1 MLGITILVF
10 VAALLAVGV
19 FGIVHGIRMKPLSYA
34 QRRASS
40 YSNPIDPKNVWRMVG
55 PCLLVLGLLV
65 LLFSGIRSVPVKSV
79 GVVTSFGNVEGDLTP
94 GFHWELPYKT
104 ANILPETI
112 QTTTFNGKHCLN
124 VRIGGQQNAC
134 LDATIQWQVKDS
146 AAPQLFNN
154 YDTSGTNVLH
164 TISTAVVIREF
175 ESVVNQTLGDYN
187 PIADVAQNAQTG
199 NSQFSTFGP
208 LVQHTMRQD
217 IGNQINV
224 IRVIM
229 PILHYDSST
238 QARLNTIQATY
249 AEAAI
254 ATEQIKVNQAQAQAN
269 AAIQN
274 NVSANV
280 LVQECLSIVQS
291 AAKTNY
297 ALPAGFSCF
306 GSGSFAL
313 AIK

>member
-10 VAALLAVGV
+10 VAILVVGGAY
-19 FGIVHGIRMKPLSYA
+19 GIVHGIRMKPLTQA
-34 QRRASS
+34 QRNQ
-40 YSNPIDPKNVWRMVG
+40 YSTDPIDPKSVWKIVG
-55 PCLLVLGLLV
+55 PIALVLGLLV

-79 GVVTSFGNVEGDLTP
+79 GVVTSFGHVEGDLTP

-112 QTTTFNGKHCLN
+112 QTTTFNGKNCLD

-154 YDTSGTNVLH
+154 YDTSGSNVLDMI
-164 TISTAVVIREF
+164 TTAVVIREF

-187 PIADVAQNAQTG
+187 PIADVALNGKSG

-208 LVQHTMRQD
+208 LVQRTMRND

-229 PILHYDSST
+229 PILHYDAST
-238 QARLNTIQATY
+238 QSRLNTIQAQY

-254 ATEQIKVNQAQAQAN
+254 ATEQISINQAQAQAN

-280 LVQECLSIVQS
+280 LVQECLTIVQS
-291 AAKTNY
+291 AAKTSY

-306 GSGSFAL
+306 GGSNLSL

>member
-1 MLGITILVF
+1 MLGIFLLVVSVLFVVGGILAVVRGYRMKWVAPKTYSSTEPINPKPILKAVGM
-10 VAALLAVGV
+10 VAA
-19 FGIVHGIRMKPLSYA
+19 
-34 QRRASS
+34 
-40 YSNPIDPKNVWRMVG
+40 
-55 PCLLVLGLLV
+55 VLGVLI

-79 GVVTSFGNVEGDLTP
+79 GVLTSFGHVEGDLTP
-94 GFHWELPYKT
+94 GFHWELPWKT

-112 QTTTFNGKHCLN
+112 QTTTFNGKDCLN

-154 YDTSGTNVLH
+154 YDTSGTNVLD

-187 PIADVAQNAQTG
+187 PIADVAQNAQSG
-199 NSQFSTFGP
+199 NSLFSTFGP
-208 LVQHTMRQD
+208 KVQRTMRQD
-217 IGNQINV
+217 IGSQINV

-238 QARLNTIQATY
+238 QGRLNTIQATY

-254 ATEQIKVNQAQAQAN
+254 AQEQIVVNDAQAKAN
-269 AAIQN
+269 AAIVN
-274 NVSANV
+274 NVSSNV
-280 LVQECLSIVQS
+280 LVYECLQLVQS
-291 AAKTNY
+291 AAKMSY
-297 ALPAGFSCF
+297 PLPAGFSCF
-306 GSGSFAL
+306 GQGSLSLAL
-313 AIK
+313 K

>member
-1 MLGITILVF
+1 MLGIFILV
-10 VAALLAVGV
+10 VCAAFLASGV
-19 FGIVHGIRMKPLSYA
+19 FFVVRGF
-34 QRRASS
+34 RA
-40 YSNPIDPKNVWRMVG
+40 DPKDYRDDPRTAFKLIG
-55 PCLLVLGLLV
+55 AGLAFLGLAILV
-65 LLFSGIRSVPVKSV
+65 FSGIRSVPVKSV
-79 GVVTSFGNVEGDLTP
+79 GVLTSFGHVEGDLTP
-94 GFHWELPYKT
+94 GFHWELPWKT

-112 QTTTFNGKHCLN
+112 QTTTWTGSWDRNGNCTALD

-154 YDTSGTNVLH
+154 YDTSGSNVLN
-164 TISTAVVIREF
+164 TITNAVVIREF
-175 ESVVNQTLGDYN
+175 EQVVNQTLGDYN
-187 PIADVAQNAQTG
+187 PIADVSTNAQSG

-208 LVQHTMRQD
+208 QVLRTMRND
-217 IGNQINV
+217 IGSQINV

-229 PILHYDSST
+229 PIMHYDGST
-238 QARLNTIQATY
+238 QGRLNTIQATY

-254 ATEQIKVNQAQAQAN
+254 ANEQIAVNDAQAKAN
-269 AAIQN
+269 AAIAN

-280 LVQECLSIVQS
+280 LVQECLALVQS

-297 ALPAGFSCF
+297 QLPAGFNCF
-306 GSGSFAL
+306 GGGSFAL